1 MDLDHVA
8 WKAVRSILLSA
19 SLMVL
24 SPACRTSAA
33 NTAKSPVTPASF
45 MTMWNVYEQC
55 QSRDDLAEIM
65 ADVHTLSVWAEQT
78 QQPGPRTLSALRP
91 WIKPLPVRTA
101 ADPKTMVADCEL
113 HGAHLAEDLGLFPI
127 AETLYKSVIER
138 LPQDR
143 YAYYVGEARARLKS
157 LHQTPLVAQP

>member
-1 MDLDHVA
+1 MDNDNVA
-8 WKAVRSILLSA
+8 GKAFRSILLSA
-19 SLMVL
+19 SLIVL
-24 SPACRTSAA
+24 SPACQTGSA
-33 NTAKSPVTPASF
+33 NTAKSPATPASF
-45 MTMWNVYEQC
+45 MTMWEVYELC

-65 ADVHTLSVWAEQT
+65 SDVQALSMWAEQS
-78 QQPGPRTLSALRP
+78 QQAGSRTLSALRS

-101 ADPKTMVADCEL
+101 ADPKAMLADCEL

-143 YAYYVGEARARLKS
+143 YVYYVGEARARLKS
-157 LHQTPLVAQP
+157 LHQAPLVAQP